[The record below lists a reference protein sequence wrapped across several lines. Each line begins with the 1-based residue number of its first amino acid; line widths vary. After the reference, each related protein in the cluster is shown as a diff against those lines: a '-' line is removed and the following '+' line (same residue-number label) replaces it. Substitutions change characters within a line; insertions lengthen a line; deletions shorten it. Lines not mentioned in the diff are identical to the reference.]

1 MHLYHIKNEGNF
13 HFAIMIMA
21 NHLKQNS
28 RDYHIK
34 KVGVC
39 MRLKKNEYPKS
50 HTMSVTHLSIV
61 LNEIPKYLQ
70 MMRKNLGNGKFK
82 NHVFRS

>member
-1 MHLYHIKNEGNF
+1 MHLFHIKNEGNF

-39 MRLKKNEYPKS
+39 APQKKMNIRNP
-50 HTMSVTHLSIV
+50 T
-61 LNEIPKYLQ
+61 P
-70 MMRKNLGNGKFK
+70 
-82 NHVFRS
+82 

>member
-1 MHLYHIKNEGNF
+1 MDYGKSFEE
-13 HFAIMIMA
+13 
-21 NHLKQNS
+21 NS

-34 KVGVC
+34 KSWCVC
-39 MRLKKNEYPKS
+39 LKKNEYPKS

>member
-1 MHLYHIKNEGNF
+1 MHLFHIKNEGNF
-13 HFAIMIMA
+13 HFAIMIRT

-39 MRLKKNEYPKS
+39 APQKNEYPKS